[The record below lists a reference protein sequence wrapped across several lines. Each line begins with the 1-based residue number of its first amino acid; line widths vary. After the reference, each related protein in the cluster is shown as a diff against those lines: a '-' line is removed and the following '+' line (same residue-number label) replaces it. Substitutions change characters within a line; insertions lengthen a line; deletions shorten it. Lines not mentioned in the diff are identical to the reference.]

1 MSGGSKQFKRSMM
14 MTATLRRWSSGAH
27 ARRFPNYYQQGRTGT
42 SRGAATTA
50 RQLLIL
56 VAVVVVR

>member
-1 MSGGSKQFKRSMM
+1 MM

-42 SRGAATTA
+42 ARGAATTA